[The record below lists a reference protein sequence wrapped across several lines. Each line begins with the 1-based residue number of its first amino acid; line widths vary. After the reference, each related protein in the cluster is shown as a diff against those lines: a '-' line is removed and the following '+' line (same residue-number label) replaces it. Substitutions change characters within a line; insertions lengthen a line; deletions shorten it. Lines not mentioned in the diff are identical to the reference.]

1 MPKNRLIALCLF
13 LLAPVC
19 LFAQTTRVRGKVSD
33 ALSGK
38 GVPFAT
44 VFFDG
49 TMTAA
54 YTDST
59 GTYSL
64 EMEGKDARYQLT
76 AIVAGYQPQTRTV
89 SGGTDGEVNFLLAPE
104 ARASGEKEDVRLR
117 SILYNLQA
125 SRARHDPESR
135 DAWPRYMVSRFRRTS
150 SRAVAGM
157 AGALSPSST
166 PESCRRARSCMEA
179 WPEV

>member
-1 MPKNRLIALCLF
+1 MSKNRLIALCLF

-19 LFAQTTRVRGKVSD
+19 LHAQTTRVRGKVSD

-38 GVPFAT
+38 GVPYAT

-76 AIVAGYQPQTRTV
+76 AIVAGYQSQTRMV

-104 ARASGEKEDVRLR
+104 VRASGEKEDVRLR
-117 SILYNLQA
+117 SSL
-125 SRARHDPESR
+125 
-135 DAWPRYMVSRFRRTS
+135 
-150 SRAVAGM
+150 
-157 AGALSPSST
+157 
-166 PESCRRARSCMEA
+166 
-179 WPEV
+179 